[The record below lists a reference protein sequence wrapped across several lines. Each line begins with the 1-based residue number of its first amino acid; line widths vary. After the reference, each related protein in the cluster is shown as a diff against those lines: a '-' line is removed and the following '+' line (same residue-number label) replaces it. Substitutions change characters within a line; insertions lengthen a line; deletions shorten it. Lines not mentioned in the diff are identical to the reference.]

1 MWNAF
6 KRLITINPMGIF
18 VYSLLT
24 KWYLTIAVAGLIVT
38 YWVFK
43 GLQSAGVIDA
53 AEKIVGQAIHD
64 SKSVAKY
71 CVPKITNLE
80 DFWSCLNNLPA
91 YVPEQDEV
99 DLESKVDALK
109 QNLQNRNANPEP
121 ANNADPYYDNGQN

>member
-6 KRLITINPMGIF
+6 KRLITINPMGVF

-24 KWYLTIAVAGLIVT
+24 KWYLTIAVASLVVT

-43 GLQSAGVIDA
+43 GLQSVGVIDA
-53 AEKIVGQAIHD
+53 AEKIVGQALYD

-80 DFWSCLNNLPA
+80 SFWSCLNNLPE
-91 YVPEQDEV
+91 YTPEQDEV
-99 DLESKVDALK
+99 DLESKVDILK
-109 QNLQNRNANPEP
+109 QNLQNQSASPGA
-121 ANNADPYYDNGQN
+121 ANNLDPYYDDGKQ